1 MIGMESQVNN
11 PKNITPDISEEQE
24 IDLLELARKVWKD
37 RLLVLKWCGIAL
49 VVAIVVAYSIPK
61 EYTTTVTLAPE
72 ISGTSSRSLGNMS
85 ALAAMAGLR
94 TSSGSSNDALSPEL
108 YPDIVSSTA
117 FAVELFDVPVQDA
130 SGELQTTVYDYLTAH
145 QRAPW
150 WSMVMSLPS
159 RLIGW
164 VTSLFKSDDELVNDE
179 GKVDPFQLTFEQSGV
194 VGALNG
200 RIMASVDKKSWVITL
215 SVTMQDPLISATLT
229 DTVMHKLQNYI
240 TDYRTNKARK
250 DLEFSQK
257 VYEEARDNYYE
268 SQQAYAD
275 FVDRNQGIMRKTM
288 EAKEERLRNEMTLD
302 YTLYNQ
308 TAQQLQLAK
317 AKVQENTPVYTVV
330 QPATVPLLP
339 SKPSKMLILVAFVF
353 LGGVC
358 SVGWILFG
366 RDLWLQLKMK
376 KSKK

>member
-1 MIGMESQVNN
+1 MESQVNN

-37 RLLVLKWCGIAL
+37 RMLVLKWCGIAL
-49 VVAIVVAYSIPK
+49 IMAIVVAFSIPK
-61 EYTTTVTLAPE
+61 EYTTVVTLAPE
-72 ISGTSSRSLGNMS
+72 ISGTGSRSLGNMS
-85 ALAAMAGLR
+85 ALATMAGVR
-94 TSSGSSNDALSPEL
+94 MSSGSSNDALSPEL
-108 YPDIVSSTA
+108 YPDIVSSTS
-117 FAVELFDVPVQDA
+117 FAIELFDVPVQDV

-150 WSMVMSLPS
+150 WSTVMSLPS
-159 RLIGW
+159 RFIGW
-164 VTSLFKSDDELVNDE
+164 MPSLFKSDEEEDANKD
-179 GKVDPFQLTFEQSGV
+179 KVDPFQLTLAQSGV
-194 VGALNG
+194 VSALKG
-200 RIMASVDKKSWVITL
+200 RIATSVDKKSWVITL

-229 DTVMHKLQNYI
+229 DTVMHKLQDYI

-257 VYEEARDNYYE
+257 VYEEARANYYE

-275 FVDRNQGIMRKTM
+275 FVDRNQGIRTKTM
-288 EAKEERLRNEMTLD
+288 GTKEERLRNEMALD
-302 YTLYNQ
+302 YALYNQ

-330 QPATVPLLP
+330 QPATVPLRA
-339 SKPSKMLILVAFVF
+339 SKPSKMMILAAFIF
-353 LGGVC
+353 LAGVG

-366 RDLWLQLKMK
+366 RDLWRQIKMM
-376 KSKK
+376 KSK

>member
-1 MIGMESQVNN
+1 MESQVNN